1 MTWGDQALVS
11 KAHHFIF
18 RGSFYNLS
26 CTLSKLKNAESAQH
40 SISINFYRYQ
50 VSSCIPFINKGLIFL
65 YIIFWPGGLLTFY
78 DPFLIKVG
86 QLKHLLSL
94 EMFFL
99 NSLACVTLKVQSY
112 IFMEQRFSGL
122 QQKKSLLTQSLMLL
136 MLRLLLVFST
146 S

>member
-1 MTWGDQALVS
+1 M
-11 KAHHFIF
+11 
-18 RGSFYNLS
+18 
-26 CTLSKLKNAESAQH
+26 
-40 SISINFYRYQ
+40 
-50 VSSCIPFINKGLIFL
+50 
-65 YIIFWPGGLLTFY
+65 TFY

-112 IFMEQRFSGL
+112 IFLEQRFSGL
-122 QQKKSLLTQSLMLL
+122 QQRKNLLTQSLMLL
-136 MLRLLLVFST
+136 MSRLLLVFST